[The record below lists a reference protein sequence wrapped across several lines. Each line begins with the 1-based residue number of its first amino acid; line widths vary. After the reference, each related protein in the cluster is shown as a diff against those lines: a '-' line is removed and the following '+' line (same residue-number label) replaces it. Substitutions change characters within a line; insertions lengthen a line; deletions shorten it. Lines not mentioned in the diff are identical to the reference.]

1 MLFISPFITRTFH
14 IVYALPQLSRLTRLT
29 YCRLTY
35 FSRFATSLV
44 LLLVTTISQAETS
57 IWKVSSKE
65 NTVYIGGTFHML
77 KPSDYPLP
85 KEFEDVY
92 KKVDWLVF
100 ETDII
105 ELGNPS
111 FNKKFINAMKLPS
124 GQILADKLSPEAYAQ
139 LIYYAAKNKI
149 DTAKFQHFKPQ
160 MVALIISLRELKKLG
175 LTAQGVDNFFGEK
188 AVKDK
193 KILSEL
199 ETLDEQIDY
208 IANISK
214 GNESALILQ
223 TIEDFKN
230 LPEELNQ
237 LTEAWR
243 TGNKQQLENLG
254 INPIKKD
261 YPQIYRSLIVERN
274 NNWLPKIEQL
284 IKQPEEKFILVG
296 AMHLIGEDGLLEQLE
311 NLGYGVSRY

>member
-1 MLFISPFITRTFH
+1 MLFISPFNRSL
-14 IVYALPQLSRLTRLT
+14 AL
-29 YCRLTY
+29 
-35 FSRFATSLV
+35 SLA
-44 LLLVTTISQAETS
+44 LLLMATISQAETS
-57 IWKVSSKE
+57 IWKVSSND

-85 KEFEDVY
+85 IEFEDVY

-105 ELGNPS
+105 ELGTPS

-124 GQILADKLSPEAYAQ
+124 GQILADKLSSEAYAQ
-139 LIYYAAKNKI
+139 LIYYAAKNNI
-149 DTAKFQHFKPQ
+149 DTADFQYFKPQ
-160 MVALIISLRELKKLG
+160 MIALIISLRELKKLG
-175 LTAQGVDNFFGEK
+175 LTAQGVDNFFGNK
-188 AVKDK
+188 AIKDK
-193 KILSEL
+193 KVLSEL

-237 LTEAWR
+237 LTKAWR
-243 TGNKQQLENLG
+243 SGNEQQLEDLG
-254 INPIKKD
+254 IRPIKKD
-261 YPQIYRSLIVERN
+261 YPQIYHSLIVERN

-296 AMHLIGEDGLLEQLE
+296 AMHLIGEDGLLKRLK
-311 NLGYGVSRY
+311 NRGYRVSRY